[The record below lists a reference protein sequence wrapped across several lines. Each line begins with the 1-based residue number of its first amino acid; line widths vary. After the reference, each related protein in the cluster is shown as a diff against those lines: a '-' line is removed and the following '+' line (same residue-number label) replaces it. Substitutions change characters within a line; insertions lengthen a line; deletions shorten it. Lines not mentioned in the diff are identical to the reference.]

1 MKFSLNQKIL
11 QPLLFVFGLTLFVSS
26 DAFAC
31 SCMSPGSP
39 CEAFGKASAVFVGRA
54 VSAADQHESEDEKG
68 NKTIWLGRNIHFA
81 VEKAYSGGIGK
92 EVDIRSGPGGSGCGY
107 FFELGEIYVVYAY
120 GNSKDGLST
129 SICTRTNRL
138 NNAHEDLDYLQNLPT
153 SGAAVSLKGVVY
165 QKVTYQGE
173 NQEPQYDG
181 LAGIEISLKFSQG
194 RVVKT
199 VTDDEGKYEFKGV
212 KPGTYTVNAALP
224 KVFKRGEDYST
235 HKLTIADRGCGV
247 ETVTFSAVFDGRISG
262 VVLDAN
268 DQPVKKGAV
277 VLLSTDRKEKS
288 APFQNDGMDFID
300 DNGRFEFDS
309 IRPGRYR
316 IGINVNSNPDQ
327 DLPYL
332 PVWYP
337 GVPDESQATVI
348 EVGPSQ
354 KFSNFVFKLPQK
366 LTQHIVRGIVV
377 WPNGKLAAKA
387 NIHMESEEHP
397 GWCVNGCENA
407 DEQGRFILIG
417 YEGFKYFIHAEA
429 HINPEADYKDIKSI
443 YAIPVPIELKEDA
456 SGLKIVLT
464 LDEKTYEEQYKRK
477 REQ

>member
-1 MKFSLNQKIL
+1 
-11 QPLLFVFGLTLFVSS
+11 
-26 DAFAC
+26 
-31 SCMSPGSP
+31 
-39 CEAFGKASAVFVGRA
+39 
-54 VSAADQHESEDEKG
+54 
-68 NKTIWLGRNIHFA
+68 
-81 VEKAYSGGIGK
+81 
-92 EVDIRSGPGGSGCGY
+92 
-107 FFELGEIYVVYAY
+107 
-120 GNSKDGLST
+120 
-129 SICTRTNRL
+129 
-138 NNAHEDLDYLQNLPT
+138 
-153 SGAAVSLKGVVY
+153 
-165 QKVTYQGE
+165 
-173 NQEPQYDG
+173 
-181 LAGIEISLKFSQG
+181 
-194 RVVKT
+194 
-199 VTDDEGKYEFKGV
+199 
-212 KPGTYTVNAALP
+212 
-224 KVFKRGEDYST
+224 
-235 HKLTIADRGCGV
+235 
-247 ETVTFSAVFDGRISG
+247 
-262 VVLDAN
+262 
-268 DQPVKKGAV
+268 
-277 VLLSTDRKEKS
+277 
-288 APFQNDGMDFID
+288 MDFID